1 MWGTNYTVMDTPKV
15 WFITGA
21 SQGLGLTLAT
31 QLLAAGHRVAATSR
45 HLAGLTQAISAPTA
59 SFLPLA
65 VDLATEAS
73 VAQAVAATIAAFGR
87 LDVVVNNAG
96 YGMGGSIE
104 EMTDAETRLS
114 FEVNVFGALNVIR
127 QALPQLRRQGAGHI
141 INVSS
146 IAGIAGATGWAIYAA
161 TKAAM
166 TAFSEVLAQDVA
178 EFGLK
183 VTVVEPGALRT
194 NFLTPE
200 SLVMAWQPLADYEA
214 VRASHAKY
222 LTMDGAQAGDP
233 AKAAAAIIRIAGE
246 SQPPLRLLL
255 GADAYERA
263 QAKLAKLREQFETW
277 QGVTTR
283 IGFE

>member
-1 MWGTNYTVMDTPKV
+1 MDTPKT
-15 WFITGA
+15 WLITGA
-21 SQGLGLTLAT
+21 SQGLGLALAT

-45 HLAGLTQAISAPTA
+45 RLAALTEAIPASD

-65 VDLATEAS
+65 VDLATESS
-73 VAQAVAATIAAFGR
+73 VAQAIETAIATFGR

-104 EMTDAETRLS
+104 ELTDAETRHS

-127 QALPQLRRQGAGHI
+127 KALPHLRGQRAGHI

-146 IAGIAGATGWAIYAA
+146 IAALAGATGWAIYAA

-166 TAFSEVLAQDVA
+166 SSFSEVLAQDVA
-178 EFGLK
+178 DFGLK

-200 SLVMAWQPLADYEA
+200 SLVMARQPLPEYEA

-233 AKAAAAIIRIAGE
+233 AKAAAAIIHIVEEAN
-246 SQPPLRLLL
+246 PPLHLLL

-263 QAKLAKLREQFETW
+263 QAKLVALRQAFEAW
-277 QGVTTR
+277 QDLSTS
-283 IGFE
+283 IGFEA

>member
-1 MWGTNYTVMDTPKV
+1 MNTPQT

-21 SQGLGLTLAT
+21 SQGLGLALAT

-45 HLAGLTQAISAPTA
+45 HLAGLVAAISEPTE

-65 VDLATEAS
+65 VDLPSEAS
-73 VAQAVAATIAAFGR
+73 VAQAIEATLATFGR

-104 EMTDAETRLS
+104 EMTDAETRHS
-114 FEVNVFGALNVIR
+114 FETNVFGALNVIR
-127 QALPQLRRQGAGHI
+127 KALPHLRAQGSGHV
-141 INVSS
+141 INISS
-146 IAGIAGATGWAIYAA
+146 IAAMAGATGWAIYAA

-166 TAFSEVLAQDVA
+166 SAFTELLAQDVA
-178 EFGLK
+178 DFGLK

-200 SLVMAWQPLADYEA
+200 SLVMARQPIAEYEA
-214 VRASHAKY
+214 VRASHARY
-222 LTMDGAQAGDP
+222 LTLNGAQAGDP
-233 AKAAAAIIRIAGE
+233 AKAAAAIMRLARE
-246 SQPPLRLLL
+246 KNPPLHLLL

-263 QAKLAKLREQFETW
+263 QAKLASLGQQFDTW
-277 QGVTTR
+277 QAVSKS
-283 IGFE
+283 IAFD